1 LSDETLPPVDE
12 NGNGEGTPPGGP
24 NDGQGAGGP
33 GEPERDIRSISIVD
47 ELKTS
52 YLDYA
57 MSVIVSRALPDVRD
71 GLKPVHRR
79 ILYTA
84 HENGYEWNKPY
95 RKSARIVGD
104 VMGKYHPHGDASIY
118 DALVRLAQDFSMRL
132 PLIDGQGNFGSM
144 DGDPPAA
151 MRYTEARLAKVATRL
166 LGDIEKETVDFQPN
180 YDESESE
187 PKVLPARFPNLLVN
201 GGGGIAVGMAT
212 NIPPHNLGE
221 VVDATCALIDDPETT
236 DLDLMEIVKG
246 PDFPTGGIILGDGG
260 ARQAYQSG
268 RGSVMIR
275 SVTHIEEVRKE
286 REAIIVSEIPYQV
299 NKSRLVE
306 QIAECVK
313 LKKVDGIA
321 DLRDESDRDGV
332 RVVIELKR
340 DATADVVLNQL
351 YRFTQLQTSF
361 GMNMLALNGGK
372 PEQMGLRDILRAFIK
387 FREEVITRRSK
398 FELNKARDRAHI
410 LVGLVIAVT
419 FVDEVVAM
427 IRNAASPADAREKL
441 LAKTW
446 DAAAVMDYLG
456 LIESG
461 ANDVKDGK
469 VRFSEEQVKAILDL
483 RLNRLTQLGR
493 EEIGGELKK
502 LAETIR
508 ELLEILRNRA
518 RLYEV
523 LREELVEVREEF
535 ATDRKTQIVQG
546 DYNQIDDESLIER
559 QEMVVTVTH
568 SGYIK
573 RVPLDTYRAQRRGGK
588 GRAGMSMKE
597 EDALTNVFVTN
608 THTPVLFFST
618 HGQVYRM
625 KVYKLPEGAPQ
636 ARGKPLIN
644 LLPLESGETISTIL
658 PLPEDEES
666 WGDLNVVFATA
677 KGNVRR
683 NSMADFTNVPS
694 NGKIA
699 IRFDEGSD
707 DKLIGVALCS
717 EDDDV
722 LLAARGGKSIR
733 FPLGDLR
740 VFKGRTS
747 TGVRGMKLGIGDEVI
762 GLSILSGQRGIT
774 SDERTAYL
782 KAASWKNEPGEQTL
796 SDERQAEMAEAEEF
810 ILSITSNG
818 YGKRSSSFE
827 YRTSGRGGQ
836 GITNIDTSIR
846 NGHVVGSGRANAADQ
861 IMLIT
866 NQGKLIR
873 TSVDEIRIA
882 GRATQGVTIFKV
894 AEGEQVVS
902 IALIAEGDEAGAES
916 EPHASDES

>member
-1 LSDETLPPVDE
+1 LSDETPIDDSA
-12 NGNGEGTPPGGP
+12 NGGNGTPQGP
-24 NDGQGAGGP
+24 DAPDG
-33 GEPERDIRSISIVD
+33 PERDIRGISIVD

-84 HENGYEWNKPY
+84 HENGFEWNKPY

-104 VMGKYHPHGDASIY
+104 VMGRYHPHGDSSIY

-187 PKVLPARFPNLLVN
+187 PTVLPARFPNLLVN

-221 VVDATCALIDDPETT
+221 VIDATCALIDDPETD
-236 DLDLMEIVKG
+236 DLTLMSHVRG
-246 PDFPTGGIILGDGG
+246 PDFPTGGIILGSSGFR
-260 ARQAYQSG
+260 AAYASG

-275 SVTHIEEVRKE
+275 SRTHVEEVRKE
-286 REAIIVSEIPYQV
+286 REAIIVTEIPYQV

-306 QIAECVK
+306 QIAETVK
-313 LKKVDGIA
+313 LKKVDGIS

-372 PEQMGLRDILRAFIK
+372 PEQLGLRDILKAFIK
-387 FREEVITRRSK
+387 FREQVITRRSK
-398 FELNKARDRAHI
+398 FELGKARDRAHI

-419 FVDEVVAM
+419 FVDEVVAI

-441 LAKTW
+441 LARAW
-446 DAAAVMDYLG
+446 DADAVMDYLD

-461 ANDVKDGK
+461 ANEVEDGK
-469 VRFSEEQVKAILDL
+469 VRLSEEQVKAILDL

-493 EEIGGELKK
+493 EEIGEELKK
-502 LAETIR
+502 LAVTIT
-508 ELLEILRNRA
+508 ELLEILRNRV

-523 LREELVEVREEF
+523 LREELIEVKDEF
-535 ATDRKTQIVQG
+535 DTPRKTEVIEG
-546 DYNQIDDESLIER
+546 DFGQIDDESLIER
-559 QEMVVTVTH
+559 EDMVVTVTH

-573 RVPLDTYRAQRRGGK
+573 RVPLSTYRAQKRGGK
-588 GRAGMSMKE
+588 GRAGMAMRE
-597 EDALTNVFVTN
+597 EDVLTQVFVTS

-618 HGQVYRM
+618 MGQVYRM
-625 KVYKLPEGAPQ
+625 KVWRLPEGGPQ

-644 LLPLESGETISTIL
+644 LLPLQSGEAISTIL
-658 PLPEDEES
+658 PLPEDEET
-666 WGDLNVVFATA
+666 WGDLNVIFATA

-683 NSMADFTNVPS
+683 NSMGDFTNVPS

-699 IRFDEGSD
+699 IRFEEGSD
-707 DKLIGVALCS
+707 DKLIGVQLCS
-717 EDDDV
+717 EEDDI
-722 LLAARGGKSIR
+722 LLAARGGKCIR
-733 FPLGDLR
+733 FPVSDLR

-762 GLSILSGQRGIT
+762 SSSILSGQRAKAVT
-774 SDERTAYL
+774 ADDRTAYL
-782 KAASWKNEPGEQTL
+782 KAAAWKTEPAEQSL
-796 SDERQAEMAEAEEF
+796 SDEKQAEMAAAEEF
-810 ILSITSNG
+810 ILTVTSNG
-818 YGKRSSSFE
+818 FGKRSSSYE

-846 NGHVVGSGRANAADQ
+846 NGHVVTSGRASETDQ

-873 TSVDEIRIA
+873 TSVAEIRIA

-894 AEGEQVVS
+894 ADGEEVVS
-902 IALIAEGDEAGAES
+902 VARIEES
-916 EPHASDES
+916 EDEEDADVDTTTKGTAAS